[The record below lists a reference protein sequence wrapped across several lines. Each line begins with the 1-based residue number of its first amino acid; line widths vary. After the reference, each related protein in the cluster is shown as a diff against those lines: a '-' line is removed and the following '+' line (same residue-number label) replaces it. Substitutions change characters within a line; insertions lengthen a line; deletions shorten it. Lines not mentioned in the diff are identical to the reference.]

1 MLFSRRA
8 ASELLLAPGDRAEM
22 LFADPEGGLRR
33 DRFRVSG
40 IYDTGMEE
48 MDRMLV
54 VGDLRDVRRLAGWGP
69 GEASGCEVTAAGV
82 AEAGAVAARIEDALF
97 RSELEET
104 ANLAA
109 VSIGEEY
116 AHIFDWLRAHDVNA
130 AVVIAVMLAVA
141 FFNMAAALLVLV
153 FERMRMIGVLRTMGM
168 TGHAVQRLFLWRS
181 SFILLRGAVWGNLAG
196 VALCLAQ
203 RHFHLLKLSSE
214 GYMLS
219 EVPVALEWGWLL
231 ALDGG
236 AAAAIVLLMTLP
248 ARVAAAVKP
257 SETIHYE

>member
-1 MLFSRRA
+1 MKK
-8 ASELLLAPGDRAEM
+8 
-22 LFADPEGGLRR
+22 
-33 DRFRVSG
+33 G
-40 IYDTGMEE
+40 I
-48 MDRMLV
+48 
-54 VGDLRDVRRLAGWGP
+54 RRL
-69 GEASGCEVTAAGV
+69 T
-82 AEAGAVAARIEDALF
+82 L
-97 RSELEET
+97 L
-104 ANLAA
+104 
-109 VSIGEEY
+109 
-116 AHIFDWLRAHDVNA
+116 
-130 AVVIAVMLAVA
+130 
-141 FFNMAAALLVLV
+141 AAALLVLV

-168 TGHAVQRLFLWRS
+168 TGRAVQRLFLWRS

>member
-1 MLFSRRA
+1 
-8 ASELLLAPGDRAEM
+8 
-22 LFADPEGGLRR
+22 
-33 DRFRVSG
+33 
-40 IYDTGMEE
+40 
-48 MDRMLV
+48 
-54 VGDLRDVRRLAGWGP
+54 
-69 GEASGCEVTAAGV
+69 
-82 AEAGAVAARIEDALF
+82 
-97 RSELEET
+97 
-104 ANLAA
+104 
-109 VSIGEEY
+109 
-116 AHIFDWLRAHDVNA
+116 
-130 AVVIAVMLAVA
+130 
-141 FFNMAAALLVLV
+141 
-153 FERMRMIGVLRTMGM
+153 MIGVLRTMGM
-168 TGHAVQRLFLWRS
+168 TGRAVQRLFLWRS